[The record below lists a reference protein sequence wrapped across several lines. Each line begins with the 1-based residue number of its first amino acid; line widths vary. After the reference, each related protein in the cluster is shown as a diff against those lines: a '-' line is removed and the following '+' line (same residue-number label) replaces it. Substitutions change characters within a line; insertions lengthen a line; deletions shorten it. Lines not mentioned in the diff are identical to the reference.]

1 MAESHEPSYY
11 EIALTNRQVVVA
23 FIILLVCLLSAFFSG
38 VWIGREGTGARVASA
53 AEDQIRDTP
62 PKPQEGQN
70 LEELAFFD
78 DRNPDPTAGDAT
90 EKTAAGATPPQPPAD
105 STLVE
110 DVTGDFED
118 EEPVAAPA
126 PAPADDDAK
135 LTKAERRARRRAAR
149 EAAEKRAAEEKAAAA
164 AQLAVKPA
172 VKPAAKPARAEE
184 TPAATSTKQ
193 ASRSSEPSLPKG
205 SVVIQ
210 VFSSP
215 DKAQADRIRSQLA
228 GGGYSAYLS
237 PVEKAG
243 HTMYR
248 VRLGPFGSRDDAQ
261 KVAEKVRKGYKLD
274 TWVTE

>member
-11 EIALTNRQVVVA
+11 EIALTNRQVIVA

-62 PKPQEGQN
+62 PEAPKEGQN

-90 EKTAAGATPPQPPAD
+90 EKTAPGATPPQPPAD

-110 DVTGDFED
+110 EVTGDFED
-118 EEPVAAPA
+118 EEPAAAPA
-126 PAPADDDAK
+126 STPADDDGK
-135 LTKAERRARRRAAR
+135 LTKAERRARRREAR
-149 EAAEKRAAEEKAAAA
+149 EAAEKRAAEEKASAASR
-164 AQLAVKPA
+164 LA
-172 VKPAAKPARAEE
+172 VKPAAKPAAQPAAKPVRTEE
-184 TPAATSTKQ
+184 TPATAR
-193 ASRSSEPSLPKG
+193 ASEPSVPKG

-210 VFSSP
+210 VFSSS

-228 GGGYSAYLS
+228 GGGYTAYLS

>member
-38 VWIGREGTGARVASA
+38 VWIGREGTAART
-53 AEDQIRDTP
+53 AEDQILDTP
-62 PKPQEGQN
+62 PKEPKDGQN

-90 EKTAAGATPPQPPAD
+90 EKPPASVTPPQPPAD
-105 STLVE
+105 TTLVE
-110 DVTGDFED
+110 DVTGGFEP
-118 EEPVAAPA
+118 EEETAAAPK
-126 PAPADDDAK
+126 DDAN
-135 LTKAERRARRRAAR
+135 LTKAERRARRREAR
-149 EAAEKRAAEEKAAAA
+149 EAAEKRAAEEKAALAS
-164 AQLAVKPA
+164 QLAA
-172 VKPAAKPARAEE
+172 KPAAKPVAKPARVEE
-184 TPAATSTKQ
+184 TPAAPSTT
-193 ASRSSEPSLPKG
+193 ATRTARASEPAVPKG

-215 DKAQADRIRSQLA
+215 DKAQADRIRGQLA
-228 GGGYSAYLS
+228 GGGYTAYLS

-248 VRLGPFGSRDDAQ
+248 VRLGPYGSRDDAQ

>member
-23 FIILLVCLLSAFFSG
+23 FVILLLCLLSAFFSG
-38 VWIGREGTGARVASA
+38 VWIGREGTASRAASA
-53 AEDQIRDTP
+53 AEDQIRQTP
-62 PKPQEGQN
+62 PEPKEGQN

-90 EKTAAGATPPQPPAD
+90 EKPAPAVKPPAD

-110 DVTGDFED
+110 EVTGDFAPEE
-118 EEPVAAPA
+118 EEPAAAQAPA
-126 PAPADDDAK
+126 PTPADDDDDAN
-135 LTKAERRARRRAAR
+135 LTRAERRARRR
-149 EAAEKRAAEEKAAAA
+149 EAQEAEEAKKAAAST
-164 AQLAVKPA
+164 
-172 VKPAAKPARAEE
+172 KPAARPARAEE
-184 TPAATSTKQ
+184 TPAV
-193 ASRSSEPSLPKG
+193 PKG

-210 VFSSP
+210 VFSSA

-237 PVEKAG
+237 PVEKG
-243 HTMYR
+243 GRTMYR
-248 VRLGPFGSRDDAQ
+248 VRLGPFSSRDDAQ

>member
-38 VWIGREGTGARVASA
+38 VWVGREGTAARVASA
-53 AEDQIRDTP
+53 AEAQIRETP
-62 PKPQEGQN
+62 PEKPKEGQN

-78 DRNPDPTAGDAT
+78 DRNPNPTAGDQT
-90 EKTAAGATPPQPPAD
+90 EKPAQTVKPPEPSAD
-105 STLVE
+105 STLVQE
-110 DVTGDFED
+110 VTGDFGPAE
-118 EEPVAAPA
+118 EEPAAASKA
-126 PAPADDDAK
+126 PAPADDDDAN
-135 LTKAERRARRRAAR
+135 LTKAERRARRKEAR
-149 EAAEKRAAEEKAAAA
+149 EAAEKRAAEEKAAVASK
-164 AQLAVKPA
+164 LP
-172 VKPAAKPARAEE
+172 PAKPARTESA
-184 TPAATSTKQ
+184 PAV
-193 ASRSSEPSLPKG
+193 PKG
-205 SVVIQ
+205 SIVIQ
-210 VFSSP
+210 VFSSS
-215 DKAQADRIRSQLA
+215 DKAQADRIRNQLT

-248 VRLGPFGSRDDAQ
+248 VRLGPFSSRDDAQ

>member
-38 VWIGREGTGARVASA
+38 VWIGREGTAARVASA

-62 PKPQEGQN
+62 PQKPQEGQN

-90 EKTAAGATPPQPPAD
+90 ESPAAEVKPPAD
-105 STLVE
+105 TTLVE
-110 DVTGDFED
+110 DVTGDFEP
-118 EEPVAAPA
+118 EEEETAAVPAAPK
-126 PAPADDDAK
+126 DDAN
-135 LTKAERRARRRAAR
+135 LTKAERRARRREAR

-164 AQLAVKPA
+164 SKLAA
-172 VKPAAKPARAEE
+172 KPAAKPEAKPVRAEE
-184 TPAATSTKQ
+184 TPAATSTTTRT
-193 ASRSSEPSLPKG
+193 ARESEPAVPKG

-228 GGGYSAYLS
+228 GGGYTAYLS

>member
-23 FIILLVCLLSAFFSG
+23 FVILLLCLLSAFFSG
-38 VWIGREGTGARVASA
+38 VWIGREGTSARVAGA
-53 AEDQIRDTP
+53 AEDQIRETP
-62 PKPQEGQN
+62 PEAPKEGQN

-90 EKTAAGATPPQPPAD
+90 EKPAPAVTLPEPPAD

-110 DVTGDFED
+110 EVTGDFEPEE
-118 EEPVAAPA
+118 EEPAAAPA
-126 PAPADDDAK
+126 PTPADDDGDN
-135 LTKAERRARRRAAR
+135 LTKAQRRAQRR
-149 EAAEKRAAEEKAAAA
+149 EAAEKRAAEEKAAMAA
-164 AQLAVKPA
+164 LAS
-172 VKPAAKPARAEE
+172 KPAAKPARAEE
-184 TPAATSTKQ
+184 TPAI
-193 ASRSSEPSLPKG
+193 PKG

-210 VFSSP
+210 VFSSA
-215 DKAQADRIRSQLA
+215 DKDQAERIRSQLA

-237 PVEKAG
+237 PVEKGG

-248 VRLGPFGSRDDAQ
+248 VRLGPFSSRDDAQ

>member
-38 VWIGREGTGARVASA
+38 VWIGREGTAARVASV
-53 AEDQIRDTP
+53 AEGQILDTP
-62 PKPQEGQN
+62 PQKPEEGQN

-90 EKTAAGATPPQPPAD
+90 ESPAPAVTPPAD
-105 STLVE
+105 TTLVE
-110 DVTGDFED
+110 DVTGDFEP
-118 EEPVAAPA
+118 EEEAEPAAAPA
-126 PAPADDDAK
+126 PADNDDAT
-135 LTKAERRARRRAAR
+135 LTKAERRARRREAR

-164 AQLAVKPA
+164 SQLAA
-172 VKPAAKPARAEE
+172 KPAAKPARAEE
-184 TPAATSTKQ
+184 TPAAASTPTRTAR
-193 ASRSSEPSLPKG
+193 ASQPSVPKG

-228 GGGYSAYLS
+228 GGGYTAYLS

-248 VRLGPFGSRDDAQ
+248 VRLGPYGSRDDAQ

>member
-1 MAESHEPSYY
+1 MAESSHEPSYY

-38 VWIGREGTGARVASA
+38 VWIGREGTAART
-53 AEDQIRDTP
+53 AEDQIVRDTP
-62 PKPQEGQN
+62 PEAPKEGQN

-90 EKTAAGATPPQPPAD
+90 EKPVPSVTPPPAD

-110 DVTGDFED
+110 DVTGDFEAEE
-118 EEPVAAPA
+118 EEPAAVPA
-126 PAPADDDAK
+126 PAGTDDGT
-135 LTKAERRARRRAAR
+135 LTKAERRARRREAR
-149 EAAEKRAAEEKAAAA
+149 EAAEKRAAEEKAAVASK
-164 AQLAVKPA
+164 LAS
-172 VKPAAKPARAEE
+172 KPAAKPARAEPA
-184 TPAATSTKQ
+184 PAA
-193 ASRSSEPSLPKG
+193 SSPSVPKG

-210 VFSSP
+210 VFSSS
-215 DKAQADRIRSQLA
+215 DRAQADRIRSQLA
-228 GGGYSAYLS
+228 GGGYTAYLS

>member
-11 EIALTNRQVVVA
+11 EIALTNRQVIVA

-38 VWIGREGTGARVASA
+38 VWIGREGTARA
-53 AEDQIRDTP
+53 AEDQIVRDAP
-62 PKPQEGQN
+62 PQEPKDGQN

-78 DRNPDPTAGDAT
+78 DPNPDPTAGDAT
-90 EKTAAGATPPQPPAD
+90 R
-105 STLVE
+105 VE
-110 DVTGDFED
+110 DVTGDFEPE
-118 EEPVAAPA
+118 EEPAAAPA
-126 PAPADDDAK
+126 APKDDDAN
-135 LTKAERRARRRAAR
+135 LTKAERRARRREAR
-149 EAAEKRAAEEKAAAA
+149 EAAEKRVAEEKAAMASE
-164 AQLAVKPA
+164 LASKPA
-172 VKPAAKPARAEE
+172 SKPAAKPARVEPA
-184 TPAATSTKQ
+184 PAASSPSRT
-193 ASRSSEPSLPKG
+193 ASASAPAVPKG

-215 DKAQADRIRSQLA
+215 DKAQADRIRTQLA
-228 GGGYSAYLS
+228 GGGYTAYLS

>member
-38 VWIGREGTGARVASA
+38 VWIGREGTAARVAGA
-53 AEDQIRDTP
+53 AEAQIRDTP
-62 PKPQEGQN
+62 PQAPKEGQN

-78 DRNPDPTAGDAT
+78 DRNPAPTAGDAT
-90 EKTAAGATPPQPPAD
+90 EKPVPGVKPPAD
-105 STLVE
+105 TTLVE
-110 DVTGDFED
+110 DVTGGLAPKG
-118 EEPVAAPA
+118 EEETAAAPA
-126 PAPADDDAK
+126 PTDDDAH
-135 LTKAERRARRRAAR
+135 LTKAERRARRREAR
-149 EAAEKRAAEEKAAAA
+149 EAAEKRAAEEKAAVAS
-164 AQLAVKPA
+164 QLA
-172 VKPAAKPARAEE
+172 VKPAAKPARAEG
-184 TPAATSTKQ
+184 TPAATSTTRT
-193 ASRSSEPSLPKG
+193 ARASEPAVPKG

-248 VRLGPFGSRDDAQ
+248 VRLGPYSSRDDAQ

>member
-38 VWIGREGTGARVASA
+38 VWIGREGTAARFAGA

-62 PKPQEGQN
+62 PEGPKDGQN

-78 DRNPDPTAGDAT
+78 DRNPDPTARDAT
-90 EKTAAGATPPQPPAD
+90 ESTAPGATPPSPAD
-105 STLVE
+105 TTLVE
-110 DVTGDFED
+110 DVTGDFEED
-118 EEPVAAPA
+118 EPAAAPA
-126 PAPADDDAK
+126 APKDDGAK
-135 LTKAERRARRRAAR
+135 LTKAERRDRPRPAR
-149 EAAEKRAAEEKAAAA
+149 EAAEKRAAEEKAAVAS
-164 AQLAVKPA
+164 QLAVKPA
-172 VKPAAKPARAEE
+172 VPPAAPPARAEE
-184 TPAATSTKQ
+184 TPAATSTTTRT
-193 ASRSSEPSLPKG
+193 ARASEPSVPKG

-215 DKAQADRIRSQLA
+215 DKAQADRIRGQLA

>member
-1 MAESHEPSYY
+1 VAESHEPSYY

-38 VWIGREGTGARVASA
+38 VWIGREGTAARVASA

-62 PKPQEGQN
+62 PEAPKEGQN

-78 DRNPDPTAGDAT
+78 DRNPDPTAGDET
-90 EKTAAGATPPQPPAD
+90 EKTVPGGTPPQPPAD

-110 DVTGDFED
+110 EVTGDFGED
-118 EEPVAAPA
+118 EPAAAPA
-126 PAPADDDAK
+126 QGDEN
-135 LTKAERRARRRAAR
+135 LTRAERRARRREAR
-149 EAAEKRAAEEKAAAA
+149 EAAEKAKAAAA
-164 AQLAVKPA
+164 AKL
-172 VKPAAKPARAEE
+172 ARAEE
-184 TPAATSTKQ
+184 TPAPAR
-193 ASRSSEPSLPKG
+193 ASRSSEPSVPKG

-228 GGGYSAYLS
+228 GGGYTAYLS

-248 VRLGPFGSRDDAQ
+248 VRLGPFGSREDAQ

>member
-1 MAESHEPSYY
+1 VAESHEPSYY
-11 EIALTNRQVVVA
+11 EIALTNRQVIVA
-23 FIILLVCLLSAFFSG
+23 FIILLLCLLSAFFSG
-38 VWIGREGTGARVASA
+38 VWIGREGTAARVAGA
-53 AEDQIRDTP
+53 AEDQIRQTP
-62 PKPQEGQN
+62 PEKPKEGQN

-90 EKTAAGATPPQPPAD
+90 EKPAPAVKMPEPPAD

-110 DVTGDFED
+110 EVTGDFED
-118 EEPVAAPA
+118 EPAAAQAPA
-126 PAPADDDAK
+126 PTPAPADNDDDAN
-135 LTKAERRARRRAAR
+135 LTKAERRAHRREAK
-149 EAAEKRAAEEKAAAA
+149 EAAEKRAAEEKAAVAS
-164 AQLAVKPA
+164 QVA

-184 TPAATSTKQ
+184 TPAI
-193 ASRSSEPSLPKG
+193 PKG

-210 VFSSP
+210 VFSSS

-237 PVEKAG
+237 PVEKGG

-248 VRLGPFGSRDDAQ
+248 VRLGPFSSKDDAQ